1 MRVAT
6 EFIIKTLRE
15 TLAGAQSKELAL
27 LDAVADLTKENQAL
41 ESRVIELESELTQ
54 AQNQAAEAREV
65 MEMCARP
72 PA

>member
-27 LDAVADLTKENQAL
+27 LDAVADLTRENQAL

-54 AQNQAAEAREV
+54 AQNEASEAREV
-65 MEMCARP
+65 VEMCARP